1 MNKQQMLKSAALAV
15 GTVAVGS
22 FNANAANLFETSD
35 LGSGAE
41 LRNEL
46 LTKNHSSVNTLLNN
60 SEVELKC
67 GEGKCGEGKCGGE
80 SKKADA
86 KDSKSSEHKCGEK
99 SKKASA
105 KEGKSSEH
113 KCGEGKCGGDKK
125 DAKKSDE
132 SKSSEHKCGEGKCGG
147 H

>member
-1 MNKQQMLKSAALAV
+1 MKKQQVLKSAALAV

-46 LTKNHSSVNTLLNN
+46 LAKNHSSVNTLLNN
-60 SEVELKC
+60 SEVEL
-67 GEGKCGEGKCGGE
+67 KCGEGKCGGE

>member
-1 MNKQQMLKSAALAV
+1 MKKQQVLKSAALAV

-46 LTKNHSSVNTLLNN
+46 LAKNHSSVNTLFDN

-80 SKKADA
+80 KSKKADA
-86 KDSKSSEHKCGEK
+86 KDS
-99 SKKASA
+99 
-105 KEGKSSEH
+105 KSSEH

>member
-1 MNKQQMLKSAALAV
+1 MKKQQVFKSAALAV

-46 LTKNHSSVNTLLNN
+46 LAKNHSSVNTLLNN

-86 KDSKSSEHKCGEK
+86 KDSKSSEHKCGE
-99 SKKASA
+99 
-105 KEGKSSEH
+105 
-113 KCGEGKCGGDKK
+113 GKCGGDKK